1 MSGRVTEYKTRSD
14 SGTKRTKYV
23 IKHDNTGK
31 TVKENAALKS
41 FWSTHKM
48 KDIILLSGEE
58 LDKVIEEWIL
68 DFQQRQLKRDPFWW
82 YPTIDYDPN
91 PKPKK
96 EKKINTSF
104 NSSFVQKK
112 VI

>member
-1 MSGRVTEYKTRSD
+1 MSGRVPEYKTRSD
-14 SGTKRTKYV
+14 SGTKRTNYV
-23 IKHDNTGK
+23 LKEDRSGK
-31 TVKENAALKS
+31 TFKENAALKS
-41 FWSTHKM
+41 FWSAHKM
-48 KDIILLSGEE
+48 EDIILLSGKE

-82 YPTIDYDPN
+82 YPTISYD
-91 PKPKK
+91 PKPKERK
-96 EKKINTSF
+96 KKKINVSF